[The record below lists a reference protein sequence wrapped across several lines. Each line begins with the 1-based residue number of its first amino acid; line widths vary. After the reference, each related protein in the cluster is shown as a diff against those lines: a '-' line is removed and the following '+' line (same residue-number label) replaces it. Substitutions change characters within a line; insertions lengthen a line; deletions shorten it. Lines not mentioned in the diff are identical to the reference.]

1 MESRREKLRRA
12 LRHDLRNP
20 LAVILGRC
28 EILSSGAMG
37 ELNDG
42 QARSVD
48 AIQRNADRL
57 VSMLDALADEYDD
70 LTNSGG

>member
-1 MESRREKLRRA
+1 MESRREQLRRA

-28 EILSSGAMG
+28 EILTSGAMG
-37 ELNDG
+37 DLNDG

-48 AIQRNADRL
+48 AIQRNAERL
-57 VSMLDALADEYDD
+57 VGMLDALADEVDE
-70 LTNSGG
+70 LTRGG